1 MRVNMTPLSLRALR
15 NARVVAT
22 AAVFASAIGISTA
35 HAADVVVFAA
45 ASLRNALDAVS
56 ADYRV
61 ETGKRI
67 TISYAGSNTLAKQIE
82 EGAPADIFFSADLA
96 WMDELDKKN
105 LLKPG
110 TRTTLLGNTIV
121 LIAPKD
127 SAVSLT
133 IAPDFPLAE
142 ALGDGKLAMANV
154 ESVPAGRYGKAALIS
169 LGVWDS
175 VSVNVA
181 QADNVRA
188 ALAFVAKGE
197 APLGIVYATD
207 AAAEPAVKV
216 VGTFPA
222 DTHPPILYPVAIL
235 GSSTNPDTQAFFDY
249 IKGPKARDFF
259 IKQGFAMAG
268 PTG

>member
-1 MRVNMTPLSLRALR
+1 MIPLSSRALR
-15 NARVVAT
+15 GARAIAA
-22 AAVFASAIGISTA
+22 AAVFASAFSISTA

-45 ASLRNALDAVS
+45 ASLKNVLDAIS
-56 ADYRV
+56 TEYTA
-61 ETGKRI
+61 ETGKKV
-67 TISYAGSNTLAKQIE
+67 TASYAGSNALAKQIA

-96 WMDELDKKN
+96 WMNDVEKKG
-105 LLKPG
+105 LLKPD

-121 LIAPKD
+121 LVAPKD
-127 SAVSLT
+127 SSASLT
-133 IAPDFPLAE
+133 IAPGFPLAE

-154 ESVPAGRYGKAALIS
+154 ESVPAGKYGKAALTT

-175 VSVNVA
+175 VSANVA

-207 AAAEPAVKV
+207 ASAEPAVKV

-222 DTHPPILYPVAIL
+222 DTHPPIVYPVAIL
-235 GSSTNPDTQAFFDY
+235 ASSTNPDTQAFFDY
-249 IKGPKARDFF
+249 LKGPKARDIF
-259 IKQGFAMAG
+259 IKYGFAMAG

>member
-1 MRVNMTPLSLRALR
+1 MIPLSSRALR
-15 NARVVAT
+15 NARAI
-22 AAVFASAIGISTA
+22 AAAAAFASTFAVSA
-35 HAADVVVFAA
+35 AQAADVVVFAA
-45 ASLRNALDAVS
+45 ASLKNALDAIS
-56 ADYRV
+56 TEYTA
-61 ETGKRI
+61 ETGKKV
-67 TISYAGSNTLAKQIE
+67 TISYAGSNALAKQIE
-82 EGAPADIFFSADLA
+82 EGAPAEIFFSADLA
-96 WMDELDKKN
+96 WMDDVEKKN
-105 LLKPG
+105 LVKAG

-121 LIAPKD
+121 LVAPKD
-127 SAVSLT
+127 STVSLT
-133 IAPDFPLAE
+133 IAPGFALAD
-142 ALGDGKLAMANV
+142 ALGADGHLAMANV
-154 ESVPAGRYGKAALIS
+154 ESVPAGRYGKAALTS

-175 VSVNVA
+175 VSAKVA

-197 APLGIVYATD
+197 APLGIVYSTD

-235 GSSTNPDTQAFFDY
+235 ASSTNPDTQAFFDY
-249 IKGPKARDFF
+249 IKGPKARDIF